1 MWLIKFKKKT
11 FWNKTVRIKNMLIK
25 KKISMRLISKED
37 LGLAGRVALQG
48 IHLIPLQGLL
58 QGFSSVSSA
67 LM

>member
-1 MWLIKFKKKT
+1 MWLIKFKKKN

-48 IHLIPLQGLL
+48 IHLIPL
-58 QGFSSVSSA
+58 
-67 LM
+67 